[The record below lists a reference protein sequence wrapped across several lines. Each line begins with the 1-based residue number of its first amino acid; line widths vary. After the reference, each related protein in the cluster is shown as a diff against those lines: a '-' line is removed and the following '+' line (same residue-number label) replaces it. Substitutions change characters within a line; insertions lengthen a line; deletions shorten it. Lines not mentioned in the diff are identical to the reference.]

1 MEWTDW
7 QGLFFLFFHHIGK
20 RCRDR
25 LRPIVW
31 TNKTNIVRNKYNL
44 CLVSFQM
51 HSCVCEVTYILFL
64 QLSEPVWPGLILRN
78 LHWSF
83 RTQKMSQS
91 KSNPPLLSEIFEG
104 PTIMFLTIA
113 RVNPQATPP
122 MSHLLNERYV
132 VKSVVISVHVT
143 GTDPIGWGQ
152 QISTCSRNVCK
163 ELGRNIS
170 LNSVGQLISGF
181 EFLKHS
187 WDESYCGNLIMPA
200 TI

>member
-1 MEWTDW
+1 M
-7 QGLFFLFFHHIGK
+7 
-20 RCRDR
+20 
-25 LRPIVW
+25 
-31 TNKTNIVRNKYNL
+31 
-44 CLVSFQM
+44 
-51 HSCVCEVTYILFL
+51 TYILFL

-152 QISTCSRNVCK
+152 QIYPPALVMFVKNLDEIWVLILRDSLFQGLSSS
-163 ELGRNIS
+163 NIHGMNHTVVTWS
-170 LNSVGQLISGF
+170 CQQPFKILQWYL
-181 EFLKHS
+181 LKF
-187 WDESYCGNLIMPA
+187 
-200 TI
+200 